1 MVWKSRSV
9 SAWVVKYTSLISF
22 GKSLGP
28 TLSAIPGPLGSN
40 LNYASGNPLQKS
52 WSTEEE
58 QPSFSSSSQANTDR
72 CPGAY

>member
-1 MVWKSRSV
+1 M
-9 SAWVVKYTSLISF
+9 SAWVVKYTSLLSF

-40 LNYASGNPLQKS
+40 LNYASGNPLQIS

-58 QPSFSSSSQANTDR
+58 QPSSPAAARRTLTDAQGLIR
-72 CPGAY
+72 